1 MSKLNLA
8 EQPKQT
14 IINCTD
20 LSGWQRVLWATVE
33 KGNSVILSCVWLGGG
48 SVSNARNVMDDLLSI
63 LVFLDKGKKKQNFYT
78 EVEQRRSW
86 KCCSSVVDI
95 NDKSLTWG
103 GQSTPFLQ

>member
-33 KGNSVILSCVWLGGG
+33 KGNSVILSCVGGL
-48 SVSNARNVMDDLLSI
+48 A
-63 LVFLDKGKKKQNFYT
+63 
-78 EVEQRRSW
+78 EVVCPMLEM
-86 KCCSSVVDI
+86 
-95 NDKSLTWG
+95 
-103 GQSTPFLQ
+103 